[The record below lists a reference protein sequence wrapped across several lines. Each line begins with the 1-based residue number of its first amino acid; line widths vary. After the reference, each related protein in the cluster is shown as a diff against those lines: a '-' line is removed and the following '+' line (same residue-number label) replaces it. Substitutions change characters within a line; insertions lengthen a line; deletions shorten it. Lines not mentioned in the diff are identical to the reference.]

1 MTIRTLIVDDEEL
14 ARLRIR
20 ELLQDEGDVEVVG
33 EAADGAEALQRIE
46 ADAPDLV
53 FLDIQMPEMTGF
65 EVLETV
71 DVPRMPV
78 VVFVTAYDEFALRAF
93 EAHAVDYLL
102 KPFYRPRF
110 AVALERARAQVAH
123 RSSGEVDAR
132 LRALLGAL
140 PSGRP
145 YLSRFVVRLGPRI
158 QFVRAEEVD
167 WMEADGNYVR
177 LHAGARDH
185 LLRETLSGLVTR
197 LDPER
202 FLRVHRSVVVNA
214 DRIREVQ
221 ALGKGSYV
229 LILADGTR
237 VTSSSTFREA
247 VERLIGDHR

>member
-1 MTIRTLIVDDEEL
+1 M
-14 ARLRIR
+14 
-20 ELLQDEGDVEVVG
+20 
-33 EAADGAEALQRIE
+33 
-46 ADAPDLV
+46 
-53 FLDIQMPEMTGF
+53 
-65 EVLETV
+65 
-71 DVPRMPV
+71 
-78 VVFVTAYDEFALRAF
+78 
-93 EAHAVDYLL
+93 DYLL

-110 AVALERARAQVAH
+110 AVALERARAQVEHA
-123 RSSGEVDAR
+123 RGGGTDAR
-132 LRALLGAL
+132 LRALLAAL
-140 PSGRP
+140 PAGSP

-158 QFVRAEEVD
+158 HFVRADEVD

-177 LHAGARDH
+177 LHVGPRGH

-229 LILADGTR
+229 LILTDGTK
-237 VTSSSTFREA
+237 VTSSATFRDA